1 MAINSTRKTTAR
13 VADNGNATA
22 PNRRAVRATSTPR
35 PSGTSNPRASS
46 NRTQAGEYSTEARG
60 LNAVVGAGMGA
71 RQRMQKTQKAMKMEK
86 RTPAVQGGQARK
98 AAGVAAKK
106 VRTTK

>member
-1 MAINSTRKTTAR
+1 MAINSTRKTMAR
-13 VADNGNATA
+13 VADNSNATA

-35 PSGTSNPRASS
+35 PSGSGNPRASS
-46 NRTQAGEYSTEARG
+46 NRAHAGEYSTEARG
-60 LNAVVGAGMGA
+60 LNAAVGAGMRAGMSA
-71 RQRMQKTQKAMKMEK
+71 RQRMQKMQKLSRAI
-86 RTPAVQGGQARK
+86 PAGQAKK